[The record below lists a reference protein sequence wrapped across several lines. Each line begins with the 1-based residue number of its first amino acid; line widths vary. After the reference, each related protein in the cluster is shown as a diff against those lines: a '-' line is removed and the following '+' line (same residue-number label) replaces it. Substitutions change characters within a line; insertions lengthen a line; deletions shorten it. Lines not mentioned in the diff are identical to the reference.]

1 MKKTALI
8 SVSDKTGIE
17 NFASSLNELGF
28 EILSTGGTARVLE
41 KAGIPVKRVSEQ
53 TKFPEI
59 LDGRV
64 KTLHPAIHG
73 GLLADTGNPAH
84 VEQIRELGISPISI
98 VCVNLY
104 PFRETVA
111 SGAAE
116 PDVIENIDIGGPTL
130 IRSSSK
136 NFRNVTVVIDPKD
149 YGKVLKQ
156 LKETGETTIELRK
169 ELARKAFTHTASYDI
184 AISAYFNRKAGIK
197 HPEKLLLEFDHC
209 QTLRYGENPHQKAAF
224 YAEPEAEPA
233 SLPNLAQHQG
243 KALSY
248 NNIMDTDA
256 AVAMVREFNT
266 PAAVIVKHANPCGIG
281 RDEKSLATAFQR
293 AHSTDAQSA
302 FGGIIALNRKV
313 DGELA
318 AKMAKN
324 FVEVIIA
331 PAFSEEALTVFKK
344 KKNLRI
350 LTLPLNTPPEPF
362 TQLKRVR
369 GGILVQ
375 ESDTISENPAKW
387 KIATE
392 CKPDPETMRA
402 LEFAWTVVKHVKSN
416 AVVFCR
422 ADETV
427 AIGAGQMSRVD
438 SVKIAVE
445 KAVKEI
451 SGSVLAS
458 DAFFPFRD
466 SVDAA
471 AKYGV
476 KAIVQPGGSIRDKEV
491 IEAANEHNIPMLF
504 TGIRHFRH

>member
-1 MKKTALI
+1 LKKTVLI
-8 SVSDKTGIE
+8 SVSNKTGIAD
-17 NFASSLNELGF
+17 FALELTKIGF
-28 EILSTGGTARVLE
+28 EILSTGGTARFLKE
-41 KAGIPVKRVSEQ
+41 AGVPVKAVIER
-53 TKFPEI
+53 TGFPEI

-73 GLLADTGNPAH
+73 GLLADTTNPDH
-84 VEQIRELGISPISI
+84 MEQIQKLGISPISI

-111 SGAAE
+111 KGAPEA
-116 PDVIENIDIGGPTL
+116 DVIENIDIGGPTL
-130 IRSSSK
+130 IRSSAK
-136 NFRNVTVVIDPKD
+136 NFRSVSVVIDPTD
-149 YGKVLKQ
+149 YDEVLKQ
-156 LKETGETTIELRK
+156 LKETGETSLELRK

-184 AISAYFNRKAGIK
+184 AISAYFNRSMAIL
-197 HPEKLLLEFDHC
+197 HPKKLLLEFNHS
-209 QTLRYGENPHQKAAF
+209 QGLRYGENPHQQAAF
-224 YAEPEAEPA
+224 YAEPDPEPA
-233 SLPNLAQHQG
+233 SLPNLIQHQG

-256 AVAMVREFNT
+256 AVRMVREFKA

-281 RDEKSLATAFQR
+281 RDESSLMTAFER

-302 FGGIIALNRKV
+302 FGSIIALNRKV
-313 DGELA
+313 GGELA
-318 AKMAKN
+318 ARMAKN
-324 FVEVIIA
+324 FVEVIVA
-331 PAFSEEALTVFKK
+331 PSFTEEALAAFKK

-350 LTLPLNTPPEPF
+350 LTLPLTKPPTPF
-362 TQLKRVR
+362 TELKRVR

-375 ESDTISENPAKW
+375 DSDTIAENPGNW
-387 KIATE
+387 TIATTE
-392 CKPDPETMRA
+392 KPGPETMRA
-402 LEFAWTVVKHVKSN
+402 LAFAWTVVKHVKSN

-422 ADETV
+422 PDETV

-451 SGSVLAS
+451 RGSVLAS

-466 SVDAA
+466 SVDEA
-471 AKYGV
+471 AKFGV

-491 IEAANEHNIPMLF
+491 IEAANEHGIPMVF

>member
-1 MKKTALI
+1 MEKTALI
-8 SVSDKTGIE
+8 SVSNKTGVSD
-17 NFASSLNELGF
+17 FALALHKLGF
-28 EILSTGGTARVLE
+28 EILSTGGTARILQESGV
-41 KAGIPVKRVSEQ
+41 PVKRVSEQ

-64 KTLHPAIHG
+64 KTLHPVIHG
-73 GLLADTGNPAH
+73 GLLADTANPAH
-84 VEQIRELGISPISI
+84 MEQIRELDISPISI

-130 IRSSSK
+130 IRSSAK
-136 NFRNVTVVIDPKD
+136 NFKNVTVVIDPED
-149 YGKVLKQ
+149 YNEVLKQ
-156 LKETGETTIELRK
+156 LKETGETTLELRK

-184 AISAYFNRKAGIK
+184 AISNYFNRKAEIS
-197 HPEKLLLEFDHC
+197 HPEKLLLEFNHC
-209 QTLRYGENPHQKAAF
+209 QALRYGENPHQKAAF

-233 SLPNLAQHQG
+233 SLPNLTQHQG

-256 AVAMVREFNT
+256 AVSMVREFNT

-302 FGGIIALNRKV
+302 FGGIIALNREV

-331 PAFSEEALTVFKK
+331 PTFTSEALDILKK

-350 LTLPLNTPPEPF
+350 LTLPLATPLEPF
-362 TQLKRVR
+362 AQLKRVR

-375 ESDTISENPAKW
+375 ESDTIFENPAQW
-387 KIATE
+387 EIATE
-392 CKPDPETMRA
+392 CKPDSETMRA

-422 ADETV
+422 PDETV